1 MENGK
6 VKLHIIK
13 PDLVKTALMSY
24 KELGKIFHYTEVTPP
39 LLGVG
44 CIVSRDPVISFNFME
59 YMYLLTIL

>member
-13 PDLVKTALMSY
+13 PGSAKTPLMAY
-24 KELGKIFHYTEVTPP
+24 KELGNICHYTEVTPP

-44 CIVSRDPVISFNFME
+44 CIVSRDPVI
-59 YMYLLTIL
+59 